1 MKEIGWEEDEE
12 LELTPTEAQ
21 IKQEV
26 LQRIKADHLSCL
38 SEAGNTTILI
48 SVFDNR
54 CVSIYYTNY

>member
-26 LQRIKADHLSCL
+26 LQTIKADHLSRL

-54 CVSIYYTNY
+54 CVFIDYTNY